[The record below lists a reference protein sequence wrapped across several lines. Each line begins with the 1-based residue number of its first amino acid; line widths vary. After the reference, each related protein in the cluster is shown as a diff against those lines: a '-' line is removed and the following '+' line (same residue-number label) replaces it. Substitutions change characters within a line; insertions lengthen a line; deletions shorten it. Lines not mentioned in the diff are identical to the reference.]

1 MSSRTVHRIFPN
13 RFDPGDLS
21 SIYFA
26 WDRGSPHPNRLS
38 LVASYRVAFPVEIRE
53 CASSG
58 CCLYF
63 SMLISYRYCG
73 LSLSHFFYRGIR
85 EVRVLTLYEQSVSST
100 RAAIPIQPISCAW
113 V

>member
-1 MSSRTVHRIFPN
+1 MTCHLCTLLVIGEVHIQIVCLWSLRI
-13 RFDPGDLS
+13 GL
-21 SIYFA
+21 
-26 WDRGSPHPNRLS
+26 
-38 LVASYRVAFPVEIRE
+38 YRVVVPVEIRE

-73 LSLSHFFYRGIR
+73 SSLSHFFDLGIR
-85 EVRVLTLYEQSVSST
+85 EARVLTSYEQSVSST
-100 RAAIPIQPISCAW
+100 RATIPTHPITCMW

>member
-1 MSSRTVHRIFPN
+1 MSSRTVHRILPK

-21 SIYFA
+21 SMYFA
-26 WDRGSPHPNRLS
+26 CDRGSPNPNRLS
-38 LVASYRVAFPVEIRE
+38 LVASYRVAVPVEIRE

-73 LSLSHFFYRGIR
+73 SSLSHFFDRGIR
-85 EVRVLTLYEQSVSST
+85 EVRVLTSYEQSVSST
-100 RAAIPIQPISCAW
+100 RATIPTHAISCVW